1 MIVVNYDRVLAS
13 DTWDTQFLPPVHF
26 VNACLKSLTSD
37 KRNIV
42 VLYSGRNKETLTSWF
57 GALPRLILGA
67 EYGAFV
73 KLNKSQE
80 WVSLV
85 HDNILQFSW
94 QGAVLPIVKDFGDRT
109 PGSDIEAKE
118 HSITWFYGDAD
129 PAYGEWQAKD
139 MLSHLEEVLGNYPVQ
154 LVKREKALEVRSI
167 SCGQKH
173 LLRYIFENILDV
185 QYNANAKT
193 HSAKGIK
200 EGYVLQERPFDFV
213 FVRCR

>member
-1 MIVVNYDRVLAS
+1 M
-13 DTWDTQFLPPVHF
+13 
-26 VNACLKSLTSD
+26 TSD

-118 HSITWFYGDAD
+118 HSITWPHGDAD

-154 LVKREKALEVRSI
+154 LVKR
-167 SCGQKH
+167 
-173 LLRYIFENILDV
+173 
-185 QYNANAKT
+185 
-193 HSAKGIK
+193 
-200 EGYVLQERPFDFV
+200 
-213 FVRCR
+213 